1 MINKILG
8 GIEVAS
14 RYFVP
19 DDIAQAGGIEFRR
32 AKLTVKTVFALWPW
46 GPFFAAVFLLWF
58 QMPMAATLMAAG
70 TVGVTLSLFLM
81 RWTGSPTLAG
91 NVLVASIF
99 SISPPLAAMIGGL
112 AAPSLPWLAIFPLFA
127 LLLAGT
133 RSGLFWIVTVVV
145 TTAGFYGLTYA
156 GYEFEQRMTDEQI
169 DLLHLFGIS
178 GLALIAFA
186 VVRLKDHLQE
196 WLIDN
201 LRKEEV
207 QTRAILETAPD
218 GVIVVDTE
226 GRIQRTNPGAS
237 DLFYAASDD
246 LIGQPLEALLP
257 ELKWSGRQEDATGTL
272 DGEYMAHQADGSRFP
287 ADVSIRNYRGD
298 HDGAV
303 VVVRDITE
311 QKQRELELREA
322 RDKALE
328 ASRAKSTFLANMSH
342 ELRTPLNAV
351 IGYSEMLIEEVEL
364 ARDQEGNAELSP
376 EFLVSDLTRIQ
387 TSGNQLLALVDDVIN
402 LAKIE
407 AGKVDVHY
415 DMADVDEIFDRVETT
430 LRPMADSNGNT
441 LVVDVDDEVK
451 TMRTDATKVRQILFN
466 LGSNA
471 CKFTEDGT
479 VTLGAS
485 READRVVLTVSDTG
499 IGMDEEELE
508 SVFEA
513 FSQADTSSTREFD
526 GSGLGLTLID
536 HFTGLLGG
544 GINVAS
550 TPGEGTTFTV
560 WLPDESQDA
569 DGEREDD
576 DGESNW
582 QPPQIDEPTGL
593 GESSQTWRSSAE
605 PRSGDTVLV
614 IDDDVDVRTLVTRV
628 LERAGFDVVTASDG
642 PQGLT
647 LAREVEPAVITLDIM
662 MPGMDGWEVLSELR
676 GDPVLA
682 ATPVVLLTMVSE
694 RSRGKAAGAD
704 HYMMKPIDRSQLIEV
719 LDEYRRGDDDGE
731 ILVVEDDEPTR
742 SLMRRTLESSGW
754 SVATAVDG
762 QEAME
767 IVAERPPQV
776 VLLDLMMPRMDGFEF
791 LTRIRADDEFPELP
805 VIVVTAKELTSQ
817 DRDDLDGE
825 VVDIVQKGAYNT
837 DELLDQIQQLTGRVV
852 SGTGS

>member
-1 MINKILG
+1 MINKILRA
-8 GIEVAS
+8 IETAS

-19 DDIAQAGGIEFRR
+19 DDIAQAGGIEYRR

-46 GPFFAAVFLLWF
+46 GPFFAVLFFFGFNL
-58 QMPMAATLMAAG
+58 PMSAGLMVAG

-81 RWTGSPTLAG
+81 RWIGSPPLAG

-99 SISPPLAAMIGGL
+99 SISLPLAAMIGGL

-127 LLLAGT
+127 LLLAGK
-133 RSGLFWIVTVVV
+133 RSGLFWIVAVVV
-145 TTAGFYGLTYA
+145 ATAGFYAMTYA
-156 GYEFEQRMTDEQI
+156 GYEFDQRMTPEQV
-169 DLLHLFGIS
+169 DLLRLFGIS
-178 GLALIAFA
+178 GLAMVAFA
-186 VVRLKDHLQE
+186 VVRLKDRLQE

-201 LRKEEV
+201 LRKEDV

-237 DLFYAASDD
+237 DLFGAPSEN
-246 LIGQPLEALLP
+246 LIGEPLQALLP
-257 ELKWSGRQEDATGTL
+257 ELQWSGRQEEATGTL
-272 DGEYMAHQADGSRFP
+272 DGEYMAHQIDGSRFP

-364 ARDQEGNAELSP
+364 ARDDDGNAELSP

-415 DMADVDEIFDRVETT
+415 DVADIAEIFERVETT
-430 LRPMADSNGNT
+430 LRPMADSNGNE
-441 LVVDVDDEVK
+441 LIIDVDDDLG

-471 CKFTEDGT
+471 CKFTENGT
-479 VTLGAS
+479 VTLQAS
-485 READRVVLTVSDTG
+485 RDADRVVLTVSDTG

-513 FSQADTSSTREFD
+513 FSQADTSSTRKFD

-560 WLPDESQDA
+560 WLPDESEDA
-569 DGEREDD
+569 DADQEAD
-576 DGESNW
+576 DGQSDW
-582 QPPQIDEPTGL
+582 QPPEFDEPTGL
-593 GESSQTWRSSAE
+593 GESSQTWTSTTTE
-605 PRSGDTVLV
+605 PKTGDTVLV
-614 IDDDVDVRTLVTRV
+614 IDDDLDVRTLLTRV
-628 LERAGFDVVTASDG
+628 LERAGFDVVVASDG
-642 PQGLT
+642 QQGLE
-647 LAREVEPAVITLDIM
+647 LARDVEPAVITLDIM
-662 MPGMDGWEVLSELR
+662 MPGMDGWEVLSQLR
-676 GDPVLA
+676 ADPVLA
-682 ATPVVLLTMVSE
+682 TTPVVLLTMVSE
-694 RSRGKAAGAD
+694 RSRGQAAGAD
-704 HYMMKPIDRSQLIEV
+704 HYMMKPIDRSQLVEV
-719 LDEYRRGDDDGE
+719 LDEYRGGDDGE

-762 QEAME
+762 QQAMK
-767 IVAERPPQV
+767 IVAERPPEV

-791 LTRIRADDEFPELP
+791 LSRIRADDGFPELP

-817 DRDDLDGE
+817 DRQNLDGE
-825 VVDIVQKGAYNT
+825 VVDIVQKGAYDT
-837 DELLDQIQQLTGRVV
+837 DELLEQIQRLTGRVV
-852 SGTGS
+852 SEADA